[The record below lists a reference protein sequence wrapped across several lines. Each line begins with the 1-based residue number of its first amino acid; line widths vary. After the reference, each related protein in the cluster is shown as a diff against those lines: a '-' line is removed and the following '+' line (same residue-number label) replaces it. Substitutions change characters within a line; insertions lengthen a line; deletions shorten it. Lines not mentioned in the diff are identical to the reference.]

1 MAREDSGDSTCGACY
16 HRSMGQRI
24 SRAWLRWCAAATALP
39 AMLCAAAGACRAQSD
54 AVVCR
59 DGLGN
64 FEAAFPTGV
73 RVQVGAARREG
84 FARRECEAA
93 LLWDKG
99 KVTVTA
105 GVAQVDLDAFGIDA
119 GLGAPVAAF
128 QVRKANSD
136 CCMSLQLYSLR
147 KPPKLLRT
155 ITGGSFFRAADTDL
169 DGRVEIWTDDSG
181 ALEGFENPIGGRSD
195 LAPTVVL
202 RFEHGRLMEV
212 GSEFRGYFDS
222 QIARLR
228 AEFVPEDLREFKS
241 SSGRLPTTAHFSPE
255 DLRRSEKL
263 KRTKE
268 RVLQIVWAYL
278 YSGREQDAWNALGEF
293 WPAAD
298 LERIRAAIMSARA
311 RGIRAQVDGVSTKI
325 SAGAER
331 RAEIFDAR
339 TIRGEQPGSKQA
351 GVAAERA
358 ARIKL
363 PAPILIGHRAAEG
376 QREETLA
383 DSGVMLDLVID
394 SAGKVRSAESADP
407 GFDASLK
414 EATASWKFIP
424 AMRDGR
430 AMASRIYF
438 IVSPKR

>member
-1 MAREDSGDSTCGACY
+1 VS
-16 HRSMGQRI
+16 HRI
-24 SRAWLRWCAAATALP
+24 LRAWLRRCAAATALL
-39 AMLCAAAGACRAQSD
+39 AFVCAAAGACQAQSD

-59 DGLGN
+59 GGAGN

-73 RVQVGAARREG
+73 SVQVGAARREG

-99 KVTVTA
+99 KVTVTT
-105 GVAQVDLDAFGIDA
+105 GVAQVDLDAFGVDA

-128 QVRKANSD
+128 QVRKSNSD
-136 CCMSLQLYSLR
+136 CCMTLQLYSLR
-147 KPPKLLRT
+147 KPPKMLRT
-155 ITGGSFFRAADTDL
+155 ITGGSFFKTADTDL
-169 DGRVEIWTDDSG
+169 DGQVEIWTDDAA

-202 RFEHGRLMEV
+202 RFEHGRLVDV

-228 AEFVPEDLREFKS
+228 AQLAPEDLREFKS
-241 SSGRLPTTAHFSPE
+241 SSGRLPATAHFSPE

-263 KRTKE
+263 ERTKE
-268 RVLQIVWAYL
+268 RVLQVVWAYL
-278 YSGREQDAWNALGEF
+278 YSGREQEAWNQLAEF

-325 SAGAER
+325 SAGAEK

-351 GVAAERA
+351 GAAAERA
-358 ARIKL
+358 RGVA
-363 PAPILIGHRAAEG
+363 PPTPILIGHRAAEG
-376 QREETLA
+376 QREETLP
-383 DSGVMLDLVID
+383 DSGIMLDLVID
-394 SAGKVRSAESADP
+394 AAGKVRSAESADP
-407 GFDASLK
+407 AFDASLK
-414 EATASWKFIP
+414 DATASWKFIP
-424 AMRDGR
+424 AIRDGR
-430 AMASRIYF
+430 AIASRIYF
-438 IVSPKR
+438 IVTPKR